1 MTTAGGRLS
10 VGRYALDEVIGV
22 GSFATVYRATD
33 DRLDATVVVKIL
45 AENHSLN
52 PEVRERFIAEG
63 RALRRVSSAHVVTLY
78 DLGESERQQPYH
90 VLEHA
95 DRGTLAQRVR
105 ELRAEG
111 WTASPAEVL
120 VLARQLATALAAV
133 HRAQL
138 VHRDL
143 SPANVLLT
151 SLDITDPPDSRRA
164 GLRLVREDEQ
174 VLVADLGMCK
184 DLAINSGLTVAGGT
198 TGFRAP
204 EMQAGP
210 AIVDGRADLYSLS
223 ALLAWVCEDAN
234 LPEALE
240 RALARGR
247 ATDPADRQPDVPA
260 WLTSVEEALDPSPPR
275 AGLPSAAPE
284 GPAQE
289 SRPARAGLVRT
300 VAAALAAL
308 LLLLGGAVL
317 GRMTSGPPET
327 TTTAT
332 IGIAGPDELTTGTSA
347 TFSIEQEG
355 LRSWVWLL
363 PDGRYLSDE
372 ETVTLTPTRAGRARL
387 VITGRDEQNREVR
400 VARDLVVDADGG

>member
-1 MTTAGGRLS
+1 MGGRLS

-22 GSFATVYRATD
+22 GSFATVHRATD

-63 RALRRVSSAHVVTLY
+63 RALRRVSSPHVVTLY

-105 ELRAEG
+105 ELRSEG
-111 WTASPAEVL
+111 WTASAAEVL
-120 VLARQLATALAAV
+120 VLARQLATALTAV
-133 HRAQL
+133 HRARL

-151 SLDITDPPDSRRA
+151 SLDTADAPDSRRA

-210 AIVDGRADLYSLS
+210 AVVDGRADLYSLS
-223 ALLAWVCEDAN
+223 ALLAWVCEDAD
-234 LPEALE
+234 LPEALD
-240 RALARGR
+240 RALTRGQ
-247 ATDPADRQPDVPA
+247 ATDPADRQQDVPA
-260 WLTSVEEALDPSPPR
+260 WLAEVEEALEPAPDVP
-275 AGLPSAAPE
+275 ASAAPE
-284 GPAQE
+284 VPAHE
-289 SRPARAGLVRT
+289 RRPARVRLVL
-300 VAAALAAL
+300 AAALAAL
-308 LLLLGGAVL
+308 LLLVGGVVL
-317 GRMTSGPPET
+317 GRATSGPPAAT
-327 TTTAT
+327 QTAR
-332 IGIAGPDELTTGTSA
+332 IAISGPDEVTVGDQAEFTLQSTGV
-347 TFSIEQEG
+347 
-355 LRSWVWLL
+355 RSWAWDL
-363 PDGRYLSDE
+363 PGGRYVTDE
-372 ETVTLTPTRAGRARL
+372 PSVTLRPTGPGRATVVVHATDAQGRELLAEHRL
-387 VITGRDEQNREVR
+387 DVRADE
-400 VARDLVVDADGG
+400 